1 MMNRNMFEIKKARS
15 LSFVLCAVLMLSAL
29 LSTRVVAKPAGDS
42 ISEAD
47 VFPAVE
53 DSSNP
58 ITVSEIAVTTESI
71 SLTTESTVTTEAV
84 ASSENDLDNN
94 EITNTDAKTNFL
106 KSYATKML
114 SYMNLTVKPCDDFYE
129 YACGNWKN
137 VKPERQTENKRS
149 NLLDIV
155 YTLADV
161 SEQLLVSDTQLATDL
176 GYGNEMKIAQQFYN
190 ACLNAELYPLPAAD
204 PAYLKLIRSI
214 GGFPALDGQAWQASN
229 FSWFN
234 MSAHLTSY
242 GGIGLIYEKISP
254 TYPFPPYFQLPE
266 LGFDFIV
273 HSDNIA
279 TNDTKGYKRNEKR
292 MHEYLT
298 ANGLSEEKTA
308 DVIAGVFAFWRE
320 ALQVADRFKEN
331 DEKCEELTNTES
343 LKLFSGWRDYYDIVW
358 GGAEHFGVYPP
369 EHFCDFYYHELD
381 KVCAKHKEAVANY
394 LAMKLLYTMDSKLK
408 STKFQRERC
417 LLEVQSSVPYLLDK
431 LYYTKYFTKETQSD
445 IVEIIRELREFL
457 HEVLN
462 NATWIDEETRKEALL
477 KESTM
482 TSRMGSFKDEH
493 LAQLLIREMNN
504 LTFVPDSY
512 TQSIINLRK
521 FRRYMKRY
529 NSIHHKQLSN
539 ETKPLELLLG
549 MQVNAF
555 YYNVDNSINVMSG
568 LLHPPAYHHDW
579 PNSLKYG
586 TFGYLVGHELS
597 HGFDSVGSH
606 YDNKGEDRS
615 WWSKK
620 SIVEF
625 NNRTQCFVDQYG
637 KYNVSE
643 INRNIDGDKTKDEN
657 MADIGGLYEAMNA
670 YRLHTKHLRHE
681 QDVSY
686 DMTNEQMPGMDLS
699 PEQLFFLGFA
709 QVWCADYKE
718 EHYWEEL
725 TDEHTVDKY
734 RVIGAVSNSE
744 DFAKAYNCPVSS
756 AMNPNTKCRIW

>member
-1 MMNRNMFEIKKARS
+1 
-15 LSFVLCAVLMLSAL
+15 MLIAL

-84 ASSENDLDNN
+84 VSSENDLDNN
-94 EITNTDAKTNFL
+94 EITNTDAKNEFL

-214 GGFPALDGQAWQASN
+214 GGFPAIDGEAWQASN

-234 MSAHLTSY
+234 MSAHLTNY
-242 GGIGLIYEKISP
+242 GGMGLIYEDILGKH
-254 TYPFPPYFQLPE
+254 PFQPYFKLPE

-292 MHEYLT
+292 MHEYLM

-320 ALQVADRFKEN
+320 ALQVADRFNEN
-331 DEKCEELTNTES
+331 EEKCEELTRTEN
-343 LKLFSGWRDYYDIVW
+343 LKLFSGWKDYYDIVW
-358 GGAEHFGVYPP
+358 GGMEHFGVYPP

-394 LAMKLLYTMDSKLK
+394 LAMKLLFTMDSKLK
-408 STKFQRERC
+408 STKFQRESC

-431 LYYTKYFTKETQSD
+431 LYYTKYITKETQSD
-445 IVEIIRELREFL
+445 ILEIIKELREFL
-457 HEVLN
+457 YEVLN

-477 KESTM
+477 KESKIT
-482 TSRMGSFKDEH
+482 TRIGSFKDEH
-493 LAQLLIREMNN
+493 LTELLIREMNN
-504 LTFVPDSY
+504 LTFVSDSY
-512 TQSIINLRK
+512 TQSTINLRK
-521 FRRYMKRY
+521 FCQYMKRY
-529 NSIHHKQLSN
+529 NSIHHKLLSN
-539 ETKPLELLLG
+539 KTEQLEFWLG

-555 YYNVDNSINVMSG
+555 YYLLDNSINVMSG
-568 LLHPPAYHHDW
+568 VLHPPAYHHDW

-597 HGFDSVGSH
+597 HGFDSDSSII
-606 YDNKGEDRS
+606 DSKGKIRN
-615 WWSKK
+615 WWSKMF
-620 SIVEF
+620 SDEF
-625 NNRTQCFVDQYG
+625 NNRIQCFIDQYN
-637 KYNVSE
+637 KYHVPQ
-643 INRNIDGDKTKDEN
+643 INRTIDGDNTKNEN
-657 MADIGGLYEAMNA
+657 MADIGGLYEAINA
-670 YRLHTKHLRHE
+670 YRLHTTHHKQLHK
-681 QDVSY
+681 QDMTY
-686 DMTNEQMPGMDLS
+686 DMTNEQMPGIDLS

-709 QVWCADYKE
+709 QVWCSDYKE

-725 TDEHTVDKY
+725 THRHAVDKF
-734 RVIGAVSNSE
+734 RVIGAVSNSD
-744 DFAKAYNCPVSS
+744 DFAKAYNCPVGSP
-756 AMNPNTKCRIW
+756 MNPNTKCHIW

>member
-1 MMNRNMFEIKKARS
+1 MQ
-15 LSFVLCAVLMLSAL
+15 
-29 LSTRVVAKPAGDS
+29 VVQLVK
-42 ISEAD
+42 
-47 VFPAVE
+47 

-58 ITVSEIAVTTESI
+58 KTVSEIAVTTESI
-71 SLTTESTVTTEAV
+71 SPTTEPTATAEAV
-84 ASSENDLDNN
+84 VNSENDLDNN
-94 EITNTDAKTNFL
+94 EITNTDAKNEFL

-137 VKPERQTENKRS
+137 VKPERETERKQS
-149 NLLDIV
+149 NFMEIV

-161 SEQLLVSDTQLATDL
+161 SEQLLLSETQLATDL
-176 GYGNEMKIAQQFYN
+176 GYGNEMQIAQQFYN
-190 ACLNAELYPLPAAD
+190 ACLNAELYPLPATD

-214 GGFPALDGQAWQASN
+214 GGFPAIDGEAWQASN

-234 MSAHLTSY
+234 MSAHLTNY
-242 GGIGLIYEKISP
+242 GGMGLIYEDILGKH
-254 TYPFPPYFQLPE
+254 PFQPYFKLPE

-320 ALQVADRFKEN
+320 ALQVADRFNEN
-331 DEKCEELTNTES
+331 KKNVKYLPISKS
-343 LKLFSGWRDYYDIVW
+343 LKLVSGWKDYYEIVW
-358 GGAEHFGVYPP
+358 GGVEHFEVYPP

-381 KVCAKHKEAVANY
+381 KVCDKHKEAVANY
-394 LAMKLLYTMDSKLK
+394 LAMKLLFTMDSKLK
-408 STKFQRERC
+408 STKFQRESC

-445 IVEIIRELREFL
+445 ILEIMKELREFL

-493 LAQLLIREMNN
+493 LTQLLIREMNN

-521 FRRYMKRY
+521 FRGYMKRY
-529 NSIHHKQLSN
+529 NSIYHKQLSN
-539 ETKPLELLLG
+539 ETKPLELLVG

-555 YYNVDNSINVMSG
+555 YYIVENSINVMSG
-568 LLHPPAYHHDW
+568 VLHPPAYHHDW

-597 HGFDSVGSH
+597 HAFDSDGSRI
-606 YDNKGEDRS
+606 DSKGEIRN
-615 WWSKK
+615 WWSKMF
-620 SIVEF
+620 SDEF
-625 NNRTQCFVDQYG
+625 NNRRQCFIDQYS
-637 KYNVSE
+637 KYHVPQ
-643 INRNIDGDKTKDEN
+643 INRTIDGYKTKDEN
-657 MADIGGLYEAMNA
+657 MADIGGLYEAINA
-670 YRLHTKHLRHE
+670 YRLHTKHQKQLHE

-686 DMTNEQMPGMDLS
+686 DMPNEQMPGMDLS

-718 EHYWEEL
+718 EHYWKQL
-725 TDEHTVDKY
+725 TDEHTIDKF

-744 DFAKAYNCPVSS
+744 DFAKAYNCPVGSP
-756 AMNPNTKCRIW
+756 MNPNTKCHIW

>member
-1 MMNRNMFEIKKARS
+1 MIRMANS
-15 LSFVLCAVLMLSAL
+15 LSFVLYIVLMLSAL
-29 LSTRVVAKPAGDS
+29 LSIGVVAKPSGDS
-42 ISEAD
+42 TSKTG
-47 VFPAVE
+47 VE
-53 DSSNP
+53 NYFNLN
-58 ITVSEIAVTTESI
+58 TVSQITITTESI
-71 SLTTESTVTTEAV
+71 SPTTEPVVGTKGN
-84 ASSENDLDNN
+84 SENDLDDNK
-94 EITNTDAKTNFL
+94 ITNTDVKNDFL

-114 SYMNLTVKPCDDFYE
+114 SYMNHTVMPCDDFYE

-137 VKPERQTENKRS
+137 VKPEKQTNIKES
-149 NLLDIV
+149 NLMEIV
-155 YTLADV
+155 YTLADI
-161 SEQLLVSDTQLATDL
+161 SEQLLLSETQLATDL
-176 GYGNEMKIAQQFYN
+176 GYGNEMQIAQQFYN

-214 GGFPALDGQAWQASN
+214 GGFPAIDGEAWQASN

-234 MSAHLTSY
+234 MSAHLTNY
-242 GGIGLIYEKISP
+242 GSMSLIYEDIIGVH
-254 TYPFPPYFQLPE
+254 PFQPYFKLPE

-320 ALQVADRFKEN
+320 ALQVADRFNEN
-331 DEKCEELTNTES
+331 DEKCEELTRTES
-343 LKLFSGWRDYYDIVW
+343 LKLFSGWKDYYDIVW
-358 GGAEHFGVYPP
+358 GGMEHFGVYPP
-369 EHFCDFYYHELD
+369 EHFCDFYYIELD
-381 KVCAKHKEAVANY
+381 KVCDKHKEAVANY
-394 LAMKLLYTMDSKLK
+394 LAMKLLFTMDSKLK
-408 STKFQRERC
+408 STKFQRESC

-445 IVEIIRELREFL
+445 ILEIMKELREFL

-493 LAQLLIREMNN
+493 LTQLLIREMNN

-529 NSIHHKQLSN
+529 NSIHYKQLSN

-555 YYNVDNSINVMSG
+555 YYIVDNSINVMSG
-568 LLHPPAYHHDW
+568 VLHPPAYHHDW

-597 HGFDSVGSH
+597 HAFDSDGSRI
-606 YDNKGEDRS
+606 DSKGEVRN
-615 WWSKK
+615 WWSKMF
-620 SIVEF
+620 SDEF
-625 NNRTQCFVDQYG
+625 NNRRQCFIDQYG
-637 KYNVSE
+637 KYHVPQ
-643 INRNIDGDKTKDEN
+643 INRTIDGDKTKDEN
-657 MADIGGLYEAMNA
+657 MADIGGLYEAINA
-670 YRLHTKHLRHE
+670 YRLHTKHQKQLHE

-686 DMTNEQMPGMDLS
+686 DMPNEQMPGMDLS
-699 PEQLFFLGFA
+699 PEQLFFLGFG
-709 QVWCADYKE
+709 QMFCADYKE
-718 EHYWEEL
+718 EHYWKEL
-725 TDEHTVDKY
+725 TDEHTIDKF
-734 RVIGAVSNSE
+734 RIIGALSNSE
-744 DFAKAYNCPVSS
+744 DFAKAYNCPVGSP
-756 AMNPNTKCRIW
+756 MNPNTKCHIW